1 MAKAGRHLDAFPKP
15 LLDDLV
21 AGRWIPIIGAGFSRN
36 AVVTSGEPPPL
47 WAGLARELA
56 KDIPNFSYDNPLDA
70 ISAYEYEFTRA
81 RLVERV
87 IHLLRINDAQPGEA
101 HQAFCKMGFENVV
114 TTNFD
119 LLLEQQ
125 YASLNRPCLPLID
138 EVQLSVPNPYRG
150 PVLIKFHGDVHHPDR
165 LVLTESDYD
174 NFLRR
179 YPLLA
184 THLSSLLIT
193 GTAVL
198 IGYSLE
204 DPDMRQLLAIIKER
218 LGPMRR
224 PIYTVL
230 VSPEP
235 TVTAR
240 YGRRGVKVIALD
252 GSASK
257 YGSILAALFT
267 ELQEYSVDQ
276 VSKVSETTEERVS
289 EGLLLPPEAGR
300 LCYFAVPLRLLSWY
314 KENFFPLV
322 KEYGLTPVSAD
333 EVISPGEA
341 VLTKIDAL
349 IQRSVA
355 IIADIGSRNT
365 IFELGMALSQS
376 TDKRILVIVEEG
388 QAPPFDMQE
397 GPILV
402 RPREPFETAE
412 ELVDRF
418 RHWLSNVVPAFT
430 VGATLEPERLLAKRE
445 YRAAVIS
452 AFSLLEDALT
462 KRMGPEFTPHSFSRL
477 LDVALRD
484 ELLDIDVSTVEQ
496 LKKDYHVRSRVVHRV
511 EDVSR
516 SAASAIVERA
526 LAVFHSLR

>member
-1 MAKAGRHLDAFPKP
+1 MVKDSRYLKAFPKP

-21 AGRWIPIIGAGFSRN
+21 TGRWIPIIGAGFSRN
-36 AVVTSGEPPPL
+36 AVVTSGEPPSL
-47 WAGLARELA
+47 WSGLARALA
-56 KDIPNFSYDNPLDA
+56 DDIPDFTYDNPLDA
-70 ISAYEYEFTRA
+70 ISAYEFEFTRA

-87 IHLLRINDAQPGEA
+87 VQLLRINDAQPGEA
-101 HQAFCKMGFENVV
+101 HEAFCKMGFENVV

-150 PVLIKFHGDVHHPDR
+150 PVLIKLHGDVHHPDR

-204 DPDMRQLLAIIKER
+204 DPDMRQLLAIINER

-224 PIYTVL
+224 PIYALL

-235 TVTAR
+235 AITAR
-240 YGRRGVKVIALD
+240 YGRRGVRVIALD
-252 GSASK
+252 GPHSK

-267 ELQEYSVDQ
+267 ELHEYSVDQ
-276 VSKVSETTEERVS
+276 VPKVSETTEERVS
-289 EGLLLPPEAGR
+289 EGLLLPPDAGR

-322 KEYGLTPVSAD
+322 REQGLTPVSAD

-341 VLTKIDAL
+341 VLTKIEAL
-349 IQRSVA
+349 IRRSVA
-355 IIADIGSRNT
+355 IIADVGSRNT
-365 IFELGMALSQS
+365 VFELGMALSQS
-376 TDKRILVIVEEG
+376 LDKQILVIAEEG
-388 QAPPFDMQE
+388 QAPPFDVRQ
-397 GPILV
+397 GQILI
-402 RPREPFETAE
+402 RPREPLETAE
-412 ELVDRF
+412 ELIDRF
-418 RHWLSNVVPAFT
+418 RNWLSNVAPAFT
-430 VGATLEPERLLAKRE
+430 VEAALEPERLLRKRE

-462 KRMGPEFTPHSFSRL
+462 KRLDPEFTPRSFPRL
-477 LDVALRD
+477 LDAAFRA
-484 ELLDIDVSTVEQ
+484 ELLDIDIGTVEQ
-496 LKKDYHVRSRVVHRV
+496 LKEDYLVRSRIVHRV
-511 EDVSR
+511 ESVSR
-516 SAASAIVERA
+516 PTATAIVDRA
-526 LAVFHSLR
+526 LAILRSLR